1 MWVYM
6 IDSFRE
12 LAIFEA
18 LSSMEEH
25 IVNWVTVC
33 VKKIDHTF
41 PESANQGKSSRSR
54 ESRSEN
60 EHSLHLVFI
69 I

>member
-1 MWVYM
+1 MWVYL

-12 LAIFEA
+12 LAVFEA
-18 LSSMEEH
+18 LSSMEKH
-25 IVNWVTVC
+25 IVNWVTVS

-41 PESANQGKSSRSR
+41 PESANQGKSCRRR

-60 EHSLHLVFI
+60 ERSPHLIFI